1 MAAVAAPYGLRAVN
15 HLGGTPYAGS
25 TRMYPIGTGTAT
37 NIYYGDVVNVLAT
50 GLLTQNVTDGNSAGG
65 GGAAAAFVA
74 GTVGIFV
81 GCTYTDP
88 GSNQVVFRQN
98 WPTGTVTADAQAYV
112 VDDPAVIFQAQ
123 ANGTVP
129 ASNLGGNIPFAAL
142 QATGTG
148 NLLSGN
154 SNTALLAAGIAATAT
169 IAFRIVD
176 FVESPTSTAGD
187 AFTDLLIKFNQSSHS
202 LNNNG
207 VGI

>member
-1 MAAVAAPYGLRAVN
+1 MAATAAPYGLRAVN

-50 GLLTQNVTDGNSAGG
+50 GLLTQNVTT
-65 GGAAAAFVA
+65 GAVGAPFVV

-88 GSNQVVFRQN
+88 GSGNIVFRQN

-112 VDDPAVIFQAQ
+112 VDDPHAIFQVQ
-123 ANGTVP
+123 ANGTV
-129 ASNLGGNIPFAAL
+129 AQAGLGSNCFLVV

-148 NLLSGN
+148 NLISGN
-154 SNTALLAAGIAATAT
+154 STTAAVAATVQTAA
-169 IAFRIVD
+169 AFKIVG
-176 FVESPTSTAGD
+176 FVDSPTSAVGD
-187 AFTDLLIKFNQSSHS
+187 AFTDLLVKFNPAAHAYT
-202 LNNNG
+202 NG
-207 VGI
+207 TGI